1 MKVFI
6 SIHPDT
12 QSPITV
18 APLRLLLVPHL
29 VSRLFLLLIHLS
41 CLRFL
46 PLFLRCLF
54 LGQIAFHSC
63 GRRRLI
69 QNLSRSLPLW
79 WRLLCNKES
88 ELCPLV
94 YSTHSVSSFWKSE
107 APLCINSLTKSISP
121 SLETRVVLCSMGLS
135 LSVIRLWCLDDE
147 PPRLLSA
154 PTRVEKT
161 FLERIEPHSHGAI
174 QSAER
179 VAAAQSGP
187 DLHAN
192 PGGYSWCTKKI
203 HSCLFLAH

>member
-1 MKVFI
+1 MKAFI
-6 SIHPDT
+6 CIHPDT

-54 LGQIAFHSC
+54 LGQIAFYSC

-79 WRLLCNKES
+79 WRLLCRRS
-88 ELCPLV
+88 QSSALLYTARTASP
-94 YSTHSVSSFWKSE
+94 VSPGFWKSE

-135 LSVIRLWCLDDE
+135 LSVIRLWCLDEE
-147 PPRLLSA
+147 PPQLLSA
-154 PTRVEKT
+154 PT
-161 FLERIEPHSHGAI
+161 
-174 QSAER
+174 
-179 VAAAQSGP
+179 
-187 DLHAN
+187 
-192 PGGYSWCTKKI
+192 
-203 HSCLFLAH
+203 